1 VGKYLDGSAKIVS
14 TVRIKPVNK
23 RNTIYKA
30 KALLLLKQGMKPAKV
45 QEEVG
50 GDIKTIYWYNYQ
62 RKKIEKKINAALD
75 QLLLWEEEII
85 KKNKQ
90 TKWQKTWT
98 RMSGFFN
105 KIF

>member
-1 VGKYLDGSAKIVS
+1 MGKHSDGSAKIVS
-14 TVRIKPVNK
+14 TENLRLWGNK
-23 RNTIYKA
+23 KAVYKA
-30 KALLLLKQGMKPAKV
+30 KVLFLLRQGVKPAKI

-50 GDIKTIYWYNYQ
+50 GNIKTIYWYNYQ
-62 RKKIEKKINAALD
+62 RKKIEKKINVALD
-75 QLLLWEEEII
+75 QFLLWEEEII
-85 KKNKQ
+85 KKNKK